1 MTAIE
6 KIPAEQIKGMQNCL
20 VLDVRTGIEHKSVAL
35 KMPHKHVPL
44 GELDVQKFAADHH
57 LDKQKPV
64 YLLCRSGARATKAAE
79 AFLKAGY
86 DNVHVIEGGIMACE
100 NCGIDVE
107 KTSAV
112 SLERQVRI
120 TIGSLVL
127 IGVILGAVIHP
138 VFNMLS
144 GFLGAGLL
152 FAGITDWCGLSLL
165 LAKAPWNK
173 QSATCAKG

>member
-6 KIPAEQIKGMQNCL
+6 KIPAAQIKGMQDCL
-20 VLDVRTGIEHKSVAL
+20 VLDVRTGIEHKSVSL

-44 GELDVQKFAADHH
+44 DQLDVQKFVTDNH

-86 DNVHVIEGGIMACE
+86 DNVHVIDGGIMACE
-100 NCGIDVE
+100 GCGMDVA

-120 TIGSLVL
+120 TVGGLVL

-138 VFNMLS
+138 AFYVLP
-144 GFLGAGLL
+144 GLLGAGLL

-165 LAKAPWNK
+165 LARAPWNK
-173 QSATCAKG
+173 QSATGEKG